1 MNTTKNQLLTALFI
15 GICMLMMNTAQAGDR
30 YGKQK
35 VVYHIN
41 YDNPKKQSGALRN
54 IQNHIN
60 AVGAENLD
68 LKVVLHGNGL
78 ALLLEPDSLA
88 ELKKFKHANAD
99 DKMTAKIDG
108 LKNQGVEFNVCANTV
123 RGRKVDIE
131 TDLYN
136 VNKDDI
142 VPSGV
147 AEVAYLQANGYSY
160 VKP

>member
-1 MNTTKNQLLTALFI
+1 MRIPRALRLAVLVLAATVAFATPQ
-15 GICMLMMNTAQAGDR
+15 GISADTG

-41 YDNPKKQSGALRN
+41 TDDPRAQKGAMRN

-68 LKVVLHGNGL
+68 LRVVMHGNGL
-78 ALLLEPDSLA
+78 SLLMR
-88 ELKKFKHANAD
+88 ANED
-99 DKMTAKIDG
+99 DQVQSSVAH
-108 LKNQGVEFNVCANTV
+108 LKNQGIGFKVCANTLK
-123 RGRKVDIE
+123 GRKISYQD
-131 TDLYN
+131 DLYD
-136 VNKDDI
+136 VEQADI

-147 AEVAYLQANGYSY
+147 AEIAHLQGKGYSY